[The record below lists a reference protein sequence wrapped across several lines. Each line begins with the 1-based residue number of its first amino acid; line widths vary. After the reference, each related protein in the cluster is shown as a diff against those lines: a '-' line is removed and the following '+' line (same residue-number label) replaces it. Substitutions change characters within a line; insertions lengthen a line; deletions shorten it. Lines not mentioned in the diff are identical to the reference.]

1 MSRRWLQGV
10 AAGLAAIAAVS
21 LALGQKEMVDR
32 EARPTKLS
40 GGLGGGW
47 GSPWYGVP
55 GYGALASTSVQKELG
70 LSDAQ
75 KQKLRKIAD
84 EYRRETQEAW
94 RQQWEKIR
102 HLSPEEQQKYWA
114 EERET
119 LARRGK
125 ERIAAVRKAV
135 EVVLTPQQLQQLQEI
150 NFRNRAAAMLQN
162 PGTLDRL
169 GATQQQKE
177 RLRKLHEELQQK
189 IYQLQRQAFE
199 ESFQVLTPDQQ
210 RQLRE
215 MATREPG

>member
-21 LALGQKEMVDR
+21 LALGQKE